1 MNRTLI
7 KDLKPNTTV
16 TISGWLENLRDKRAM
31 QFLVIKD
38 ITGSVQVTVEKEKLP
53 ELAEKI
59 SATTLSSVVTVT
71 GTVVENSYVKL
82 NGMEIIPT
90 DYKVESLADAL
101 PINAQSNIDQ
111 RHEYRWIDLRS
122 DKNILTFKV
131 ATAFEHA
138 LREYMQTI
146 NAIEIHTPKITA
158 QSSEGGSDVFKLD
171 YFGTPAYLTQ
181 SPQFYK
187 QMAMASGFE
196 KAYEVADYFR
206 AEKSFTARHATN
218 FVGFDFEMSYIS
230 SHLDVM
236 REQENMLRYALTKVK
251 EQYGEQIK
259 ALFDVE
265 IELPEKPF
273 PIITLKEGL
282 QILKTK
288 YNYELEDD
296 LDPQGETYL
305 GEWAKETFNSDF
317 LFVTEYFFKNRA
329 FYTMKC
335 EHDKEVSKSY
345 DLLWKGQEITS
356 GAQREHR
363 ADVLTSQ
370 IAEKGINPEN
380 MKGYI
385 QFFEYGC
392 PPHGGFGMGLAR
404 VVAKMLNIA
413 TIKDTSFV
421 FRGPTKL
428 HP

>member
-1 MNRTLI
+1 MKRTLI
-7 KDLKPNTTV
+7 KDIKPNTTV
-16 TISGWLENLRDKRAM
+16 TIRGWLENLRDKRAM
-31 QFLVIKD
+31 QFLVVKD
-38 ITGSVQVTVEKEKLP
+38 ITGSVQITVEKEKLP
-53 ELAEKI
+53 ELAEKV

-82 NGMEIIPT
+82 NGIEIIPT
-90 DYKVESLADAL
+90 EYYVDSLADAL

-122 DKNILTFKV
+122 DKNILIFKV
-131 ATAFEHA
+131 ATEFEHA
-138 LREYMQTI
+138 LREYMI
-146 NAIEIHTPKITA
+146 KHNAIEIHTPKITA
-158 QSSEGGSDVFKLD
+158 QSSEGGSDVFKID
-171 YFGTPAYLTQ
+171 YYGTPAYLTQ

-230 SHLDVM
+230 SHLDIM
-236 REQENMLRYALTKVK
+236 REQEAMLRYALTQVK
-251 EQYGEQIK
+251 EKYGDQIK
-259 ALFDVE
+259 NVFNTE
-265 IELPEKPF
+265 IELPENPF
-273 PIITLKEGL
+273 PIITLKNA
-282 QILKTK
+282 LKVLKEK
-288 YNYELEDD
+288 YNYELQDD
-296 LDPQGETYL
+296 LDTQGETYL
-305 GEWAKETFNSDF
+305 GDWAKETYNSDF
-317 LFVTEYFFKNRA
+317 IFVTEYYFKNRA

-335 EHDKEVSKSY
+335 VEDPEVSKSY

-363 ADVLTSQ
+363 PDILTNQ

-404 VVAKMLNIA
+404 AIARMLNIP
-413 TIKDTSFV
+413 TIKDVCFV

>member
-1 MNRTLI
+1 MRTLI
-7 KDLKPNTTV
+7 KDIKPNTQV
-16 TISGWLENLRDKRAM
+16 TISGWLENLRDKRTM

-38 ITGSVQVTVEKEKLP
+38 ITGSIQVTVEKEKLP

-71 GTVVENSYVKL
+71 GTVYENEYVKL
-82 NGMEIIPT
+82 NGLELIPT

-101 PINAQSNIDQ
+101 PINEQSNIDQ

-138 LREYMQTI
+138 LREYMQKT

-158 QSSEGGSDVFKLD
+158 QSSEGGSDVFKID

-196 KAYEVADYFR
+196 KAYEVAEYFR

-218 FVGFDFEMSYIS
+218 FVGFDFEMSYINS
-230 SHLDVM
+230 QLDVM
-236 REQENMLRYALTKVK
+236 REQENMLRYALGQVK
-251 EQYGEQIK
+251 EKYGEELK
-259 ALFDVE
+259 NKMNVE
-265 IELPEKPF
+265 IDIPENPF

-282 QILKTK
+282 EILKNK
-288 YNYELEDD
+288 YNYVLEDD
-296 LDPQGETYL
+296 LDPQGEAYL
-305 GEWAKETFNSDF
+305 GEWAKQTHNSDF

-345 DLLWKGQEITS
+345 DLLWKGLEITS

-363 ADVLTSQ
+363 PEILAAQ

-404 VVAKMLNIA
+404 VVAKMLNIP
-413 TIKDTSFV
+413 TVKDTCFI

>member
-1 MNRTLI
+1 MRTLI
-7 KDLKPNTTV
+7 KDIKPNTTV
-16 TISGWLENLRDKRAM
+16 TISGWLENLRDKRTM

-38 ITGSVQVTVEKEKLP
+38 ITGSIQVTVEKEKLP
-53 ELAEKI
+53 ELAQKI

-71 GTVVENSYVKL
+71 GTVYANEYVKL
-82 NGMEIIPT
+82 NGLELIPT

-101 PINAQSNIDQ
+101 PINEQSNIDQ

-122 DKNILTFKV
+122 DKNILTFQV
-131 ATAFEHA
+131 ATTFEHA
-138 LREYMQTI
+138 LREFMVKN

-158 QSSEGGSDVFKLD
+158 QCSEGGSDVFKLD

-187 QMAMASGFE
+187 QMSMASGFE
-196 KAYEVADYFR
+196 KTFEIGDYFR

-218 FVGFDFEMSYIS
+218 FVGFDLEMSYIN

-236 REQENMLRYALTKVK
+236 KEQEAMLRYALTKVK
-251 EQYGEQIK
+251 EKHGEQIK
-259 ALFDVE
+259 QVFDAE
-265 IELPEKPF
+265 ILLPEKPF
-273 PIITLKEGL
+273 PIITLTQALE
-282 QILKTK
+282 ILKTQF
-288 YNYELEDD
+288 NYELTDD
-296 LDPQGETYL
+296 LDPQGEMYL
-305 GEWAKETFNSDF
+305 GEWAKKEHNSEF

-335 EHDKEVSKSY
+335 PENPLVTKSY

-363 ADVLTSQ
+363 ADVLSAQ

-380 MKGYI
+380 MKNYI
-385 QFFEYGC
+385 RFFEYGC
-392 PPHGGFGMGLAR
+392 PPHGGLGMGLAR
-404 VVAKMLNIA
+404 VIAKMLNIS
-413 TIKDTSFV
+413 TIKDTSFI

-428 HP
+428 LP

>member
-1 MNRTLI
+1 MNRTQI
-7 KDLKPNTTV
+7 KDIKPNTTV
-16 TISGWLENLRDKRAM
+16 TISGWLENLRDKRTM

-53 ELAEKI
+53 ELAQTI

-71 GTVVENSYVKL
+71 GTVYANEYVKL

-90 DYKVESLADAL
+90 DFKVESLADAL
-101 PINAQSNIDQ
+101 PINEQSNIDQ

-131 ATAFEHA
+131 ATTFEHA
-138 LREYMQTI
+138 LREYMQQT

-158 QSSEGGSDVFKLD
+158 QSSEGGSDVFKID

-196 KAYEVADYFR
+196 KAYEVAEYFR

-218 FVGFDFEMSYIS
+218 FVGFDFEMSYIN

-236 REQENMLRYALTKVK
+236 REQEAMLRYALTKVNEK
-251 EQYGEQIK
+251 YGEELK
-259 ALFDVE
+259 NTMNVE
-265 IELPEKPF
+265 IELPENPF

-282 QILKTK
+282 EILKTK
-288 YNYELEDD
+288 YNYVLEDD
-296 LDPQGETYL
+296 LDPQGEAFL
-305 GEWAKETFNSDF
+305 GQWAKETHNSDF

-335 EHDKEVSKSY
+335 DHDSEVSKSY
-345 DLLWKGQEITS
+345 DLLWKGLEITS

-363 ADVLTSQ
+363 PDVLAAQ

-413 TIKDTSFV
+413 TVKDTCFI